1 MEIDEVHHLPNTAM
15 IKPKKQANKETVHLC
30 SELRTQKENHIPPFS
45 QKGKPLRLRLQ
56 NYPGTPSP
64 LLFPAPSLTPHGTLN
79 LSLHLCVAPAYPAC
93 PITGRTFLRQAAA
106 RAGHERVVTTFLSV
120 PTPQLGANPTP
131 NGSAERQTPSPET
144 PRASTPSLVSARP
157 PKVGEVCTKRPKD

>member
-64 LLFPAPSLTPHGTLN
+64 PPLPRAFPHSAWDPQSVTPPLRRPSIPRLSNHGPYV
-79 LSLHLCVAPAYPAC
+79 SQ
-93 PITGRTFLRQAAA
+93 TGRRSG
-106 RAGHERVVTTFLSV
+106 RA
-120 PTPQLGANPTP
+120 
-131 NGSAERQTPSPET
+131 
-144 PRASTPSLVSARP
+144 
-157 PKVGEVCTKRPKD
+157 